1 MTLSLHSI
9 MTIIITYVLATL
21 LAICIPV
28 IIVLL
33 GRQKPANAPVKKHS
47 AADVGVFY
55 NSTTDKFLKV
65 YGEIIQAFRTKDVKD
80 YLDYT
85 IASAELRDGQRILDA
100 GCGVG
105 GPASYFASV
114 LDIQVEGITISEVQ
128 VERSVEVI
136 ASKSLRGSVH
146 IRQGDYHRI
155 DEIYGSNVFDRII
168 FLESFGHSPDQ
179 SMLIE
184 KAFQA
189 LKPGGILYI
198 KDLFKRE
205 YANEED
211 GRKIN
216 AIIDAIN
223 QAYRYNVADLNE
235 VLSTMRRL
243 NFILLCVKTPEIKIG
258 EFEHLTISND
268 FQELFDIARII
279 SWEDYI
285 FPIDFYEIKVMKPPF
300 DITTQKHFYFLN
312 RPEVIAAETKN

>member
-1 MTLSLHSI
+1 MITV
-9 MTIIITYVLATL
+9 ITYILGAL

-33 GRQKPANAPVKKHS
+33 GKLNNKLEIGVKKHGV
-47 AADVGVFY
+47 ADVGAFY
-55 NSTTDKFLKV
+55 DHTTDKFLKV
-65 YGEIIQAFRTKDVKD
+65 YGEVIQAFRTNNVQD
-80 YLDYT
+80 YMDYT
-85 IASAELRDGQRILDA
+85 IASAELKSGQRLLDA

-114 LDIQVEGITISEVQ
+114 LNIDVEGITISEAQ
-128 VERSVEVI
+128 VEKSKEII
-136 ASKSLRGSVH
+136 ASKALVGTVN

-155 DEIYGSNVFDRII
+155 DEIYGKNTFDRIV

-179 SMLIE
+179 VLLIE
-184 KAFQA
+184 KAFEV

-205 YANEED
+205 YTNEED
-211 GRKIN
+211 GKKIN

-223 QAYRYNVADLNE
+223 QGYCYNVADLNQ

-243 NFILLCVKTPEIKIG
+243 NFILLFVKTPEIKVG

-285 FPIDFYEIKVMKPPF
+285 FPIDFYEIKVMKPPY
-300 DITTQKHFYFLN
+300 DISTQKHLYFLN
-312 RPEVIAAETKN
+312 RPEIAEPRTN